1 VASKIKV
8 LSFGRSRKDL
18 FDVEIERFI
27 KMSRPWSTVEFKTL
41 KPVENRNE
49 SVESALTKESVLLQK
64 QWSEN
69 SITISLGEEGKL
81 MSSEQFAKFIKTA
94 SENGKDLIF
103 NIGSAYGLS
112 KKVKSESTMV
122 MSLSPMT
129 MPYKLCRLFFAEQIY
144 RALAINH
151 NHPYHK
157 E

>member
-1 VASKIKV
+1 MASRIKV
-8 LSFGRSRKDL
+8 LSFGRARKDAYG
-18 FDVEIERFI
+18 DEIERFI
-27 KMSRPWSTVEFKTL
+27 KMSRPWATVDFKIL

-49 SVESALTKESVLLQK
+49 SVESALAKESTLLQK
-64 QWSEN
+64 QWS
-69 SITISLGEEGKL
+69 SDAITVSLGEEGKL
-81 MSSEQFAKFIKTA
+81 MSSEEFAKFIKKA
-94 SENGKDLIF
+94 SESGKELIF

-112 KKVKSESTMV
+112 DKVKKESTMV